1 MADAL
6 ETVLITGA
14 ASGIGRATAQ
24 RLAQRMQV
32 VIADRDIDA
41 ARTLADELMREG
53 RRAFPVE
60 LLRRGQGLVGK
71 KRDDRVHLGIHAL
84 DLGDERL
91 HHLGMREL
99 ACAQEAGERAGGL
112 EDEVV
117 HGGVNRRGGSA
128 LMIP

>member
-60 LLRRGQGLVGK
+60 VDVTQRASIAAMMRKVEHHAGPV
-71 KRDDRVHLGIHAL
+71 HAL
-84 DLGDERL
+84 FSN
-91 HHLGMREL
+91 
-99 ACAQEAGERAGGL
+99 AGI
-112 EDEVV
+112 
-117 HGGVNRRGGSA
+117 NRRAPIGDITEA
-128 LMIP
+128 DWDLMMQ